1 MSLVVI
7 LVVLFFTI
15 LSSKTM
21 KMGLTALSKDNL
33 VSRKE
38 CQIFDDYTDSRF
50 EEYLA
55 FQRRM
60 DKPIVYLTF
69 NPFCGLANYLQ
80 GIRGMVVLS
89 EVLNFGLRSASF
101 E

>member
-1 MSLVVI
+1 LI
-7 LVVLFFTI
+7 I
-15 LSSKTM
+15 
-21 KMGLTALSKDNL
+21 D
-33 VSRKE
+33 
-38 CQIFDDYTDSRF
+38 TDSRF